1 MNSDNKITHLLIQE
15 HEIILQLN
23 QLLEKING
31 LWNNDRKKFLEVIQ
45 FMIKFCQLYAD
56 KIHHLKE
63 EQILFPVMIEQNPM
77 LEQGAVGEMNEQ
89 HEIFREYIQ
98 DIKTALGNNDFES
111 AHTTFQKYLA
121 LLSDHIQ
128 IENFEVFPMADDL
141 LTPEL
146 NEQLYFKA
154 LDIDMEYQQEKE
166 ELSKQIQ
173 SYKDII

>member
-1 MNSDNKITHLLIQE
+1 MRSDNKITHLLIQE

-31 LWNNDRKKFLEVIQ
+31 LWNKDPKKFLEVIQ
-45 FMIKFCQLYAD
+45 FMIKFCQFYAD
-56 KIHHLKE
+56 KIHHFKE
-63 EQILFPVMIEQNPM
+63 EQILFPVMIEQNPI

-89 HEIFREYIQ
+89 HETFREYIQ
-98 DIKTALGNNDFES
+98 DIKTAIENNDFKS
-111 AHTTFQKYLA
+111 THTSFQKYLA
-121 LLSDHIQ
+121 LLADHIQ

-154 LDIDMEYQQEKE
+154 LDVDLEYQKEKE

-173 SYKDII
+173 SYFDII